1 LSPGFRCQE
10 SQASLRYLNSEEQVF
25 EAEDWLEIN
34 EDICIEFQAGFEFP
48 TLELDRP
55 KVRVSRLMRA
65 QGEDVGK
72 LFELETK
79 VGDEYARKTHTS
91 FC

>member
-1 LSPGFRCQE
+1 MDQCVNLPFVPRYILPLSLIR
-10 SQASLRYLNSEEQVF
+10 LHRYLNNEEQVF

-34 EDICIEFQAGFEFP
+34 ENICIEFQAEFKFP
-48 TLELDRP
+48 MLELDRP

-79 VGDEYARKTHTS
+79 VGDE
-91 FC
+91 